1 MAKVDTDTSR
11 GSIVCSTQA
20 ITRGE
25 GEQTRKFQRNF
36 RRAPNFP
43 KMAALHLGMD
53 TFSSRDTRD
62 SSNTE
67 SRINMRVRTEAWKL
81 GRQDPKV
88 PAKVSAF
95 PSPVVFPK
103 TITTSTR
110 SGVSSSAFRSATSSL
125 SDLLRLRDYPSLST
139 SMSSISTEIAPP
151 RATKEDLRWR
161 FSHEKAPLR
170 FADQKALYRCCGRF
184 ASLPVQESSAPS
196 VRSERSDLLL

>member
-1 MAKVDTDTSR
+1 MAKVYTDTSR

-53 TFSSRDTRD
+53 NFASRDTRGIRISRAKKD
-62 SSNTE
+62 CGGKNWLWLRTAPRNEAAAAQARARESN
-67 SRINMRVRTEAWKL
+67 S
-81 GRQDPKV
+81 
-88 PAKVSAF
+88 PAT
-95 PSPVVFPK
+95 FPK
-103 TITTSTR
+103 TKAPSTNSGDRNLASQWPTMSPSGWHKPKGFRCLNTSRTSSTST
-110 SGVSSSAFRSATSSL
+110 GVAQPAGFKGG
-125 SDLLRLRDYPSLST
+125 P
-139 SMSSISTEIAPP
+139 
-151 RATKEDLRWR
+151 RWR

-184 ASLPVQESSAPS
+184 TSLAVQESSS
-196 VRSERSDLLL
+196 SRY